1 MEEGGEGD
9 TPAPTSQNN
18 QEVLPGAYVSAD
30 LTASVNARPTP
41 KPCFK
46 RIHSLEI
53 PDLEYENRGST
64 EDQEEFINVINSELS
79 ETINID
85 VCGRNEGFRY
95 DCFTPAESSHP
106 GELDELFAGP
116 SLLDDT
122 LLTYPATSSTPLTN
136 RVSGPVPSLRQSKGR
151 VSRKQQIQ
159 GLRETVTELTRQ
171 RDDLQLMASTSS
183 LEVSDPS
190 SPASCSAS
198 QRVASLLAKP
208 QSIWEHIA
216 AQQLVI
222 RQNSEEENARLR
234 DLIDQQKQQARN
246 FRRMIR
252 RRRDEELLDDHL
264 SKRPKIRHNEEIFDE
279 LLQGLDDLYVDLDK
293 LFTEKN
299 MAGVPC
305 PGREHQVYPNA
316 AEGAEFVEFLDKN
329 RVPFDF
335 HRAEN
340 AVWAFLQ
347 SSRVCERQNGQHKI
361 CATELKQSS
370 CTSKSSAAF
379 TYFEKD
385 ADADWP
391 IPTDS
396 VEQLGLVGALEP
408 TSPTPVDAPI
418 VMADPSL
425 HQARVTSGRSSNLSF
440 KCPTK
445 RKNRKEQINELR
457 ALVAALTQQIQLLNS
472 SPVNSSIASAENC
485 HPWERIATR
494 QHKLRLKAEEQNA
507 ALLRMKKIQQREIK
521 NFKRM
526 FRRRIDEELVGNRL

>member
-1 MEEGGEGD
+1 MEEGGEVD
-9 TPAPTSQNN
+9 SPAPTSQNN

-159 GLRETVTELTRQ
+159 GLRETVAELTRQ

-264 SKRPKIRHNEEIFDE
+264 SKHPKIRHNEEIFDE

-305 PGREHQVYPNA
+305 P
-316 AEGAEFVEFLDKN
+316 DKN

-370 CTSKSSAAF
+370 CTSKSSVAF
-379 TYFEKD
+379 TYFEK
-385 ADADWP
+385 A
-391 IPTDS
+391 
-396 VEQLGLVGALEP
+396 EP
-408 TSPTPVDAPI
+408 LQ
-418 VMADPSL
+418 SL
-425 HQARVTSGRSSNLSF
+425 PPANPGR
-440 KCPTK
+440 
-445 RKNRKEQINELR
+445 RGY
-457 ALVAALTQQIQLLNS
+457 
-472 SPVNSSIASAENC
+472 
-485 HPWERIATR
+485 
-494 QHKLRLKAEEQNA
+494 
-507 ALLRMKKIQQREIK
+507 ALLRR
-521 NFKRM
+521 
-526 FRRRIDEELVGNRL
+526 